1 MELLLWR
8 HAEAESGVP
17 DLERKLTARGE
28 KHARRVAQWLNDR
41 LPGAARILVS
51 PALRTRQTAGALIDI
66 SDRRLRV
73 VPGIAPGASA
83 EQFLRAVDWRPEAKG
98 TIVAVGH
105 QPTLGLVASR
115 LLSGQEQ
122 GWAIKKGALW
132 WLSSRPEDGE
142 GDTALI
148 AVVNPGFL

>member
-17 DLERKLTARGE
+17 DLERRLTARGE

-51 PALRTRQTAGALIDI
+51 PAVRTQQTAGALIGI
-66 SDRRLRV
+66 SDRKLRI
-73 VPGIAPGASA
+73 VPGIAPGTSA
-83 EQFLRAVDWRPEAKG
+83 EQFLRAVDWPDAKG
-98 TIVAVGH
+98 TVVAVGH

-115 LLSGQEQ
+115 LLCGQEQ
-122 GWAIKKGALW
+122 YWSVKKGALW

-142 GDTALI
+142 GDAALI
-148 AVVNPGFL
+148 ALVNPGFL

>member
-8 HAEAESGVP
+8 HAEAESGIP
-17 DLERKLTARGE
+17 DLDRRLTARGE

-41 LPGAARILVS
+41 LPASARILVS
-51 PALRTRQTAGALIDI
+51 PAVRTQQTAGALIDI
-66 SDRRLRV
+66 SDRKLRI
-73 VPGIAPGASA
+73 VPDIGPGASA
-83 EQFLRAVDWRPEAKG
+83 EQFLQAVDWPEARG
-98 TIVAVGH
+98 PIVAVGH

-115 LLSGQEQ
+115 LLCGREQ
-122 GWAIKKGALW
+122 HWAVKKGALW
-132 WLSSRPEDGE
+132 WLSSRPEDGD